1 VSGDPF
7 DGIILESKS
16 PKIMHLPVRPDNL
29 NAPNVS
35 FLYRQQ
41 NRATAFQ
48 RMHPD
53 NSQNKSGAAYQRLRC
68 PVPPSP
74 AKKFGD
80 RIR

>member
-7 DGIILESKS
+7 DGIILGSKS

-41 NRATAFQ
+41 NCATAFQ

-53 NSQNKSGAAYQRLRC
+53 NRPK
-68 PVPPSP
+68 
-74 AKKFGD
+74 
-80 RIR
+80 